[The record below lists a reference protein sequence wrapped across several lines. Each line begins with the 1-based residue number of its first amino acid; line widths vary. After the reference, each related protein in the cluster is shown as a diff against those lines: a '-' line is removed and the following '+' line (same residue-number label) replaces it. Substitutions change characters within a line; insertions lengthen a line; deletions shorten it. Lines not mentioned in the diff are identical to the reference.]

1 LAVAQGRGPESTCI
15 MGASYGG
22 YDAMWG
28 VVKDPN
34 LYRCLISIAGVAAQG
49 DQVQH
54 DDRGK
59 YGL

>member
-1 LAVAQGRGPESTCI
+1 

-54 DDRGK
+54 DDHGK